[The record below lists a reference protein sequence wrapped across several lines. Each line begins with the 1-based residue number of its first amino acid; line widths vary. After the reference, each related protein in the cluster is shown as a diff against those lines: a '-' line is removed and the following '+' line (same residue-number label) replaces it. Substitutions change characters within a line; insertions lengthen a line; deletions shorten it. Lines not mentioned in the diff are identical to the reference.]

1 MALRY
6 FTLSSS
12 LCAETIV
19 GAWEVRLEKNMERV
33 RAMLGISFYLYEVGS
48 AGAEGLPMAIVRSF
62 QSDRGIDQEAERGE
76 IRFRKPR
83 GRLLKIYTKTAS

>member
-1 MALRY
+1 MCVRPQGRKGPPWNLRRESNPLGLV
-6 FTLSSS
+6 TGPP
-12 LCAETIV
+12 AEKREMV
-19 GAWEVRLEKNMERV
+19 
-33 RAMLGISFYLYEVGS
+33 
-48 AGAEGLPMAIVRSF
+48 AIVRSF